1 MAGGRA
7 GVKKMMGGGRAG
19 MKKAAKSI
27 GPAESVLSKKLAEK
41 ELRKM
46 IGKAGKTISNKDKKI
61 AAKAMKVGGR
71 AKKEKMYDVEVDGK
85 MYKFG
90 FDSKPTSAALQKAA
104 KSLGPQKRK
113 SVAEVAKKVAV
124 QKKKMGGRAG
134 VVKMMN
140 GGDPLSKRGVKMGM
154 SMSPS
159 KNKGKGLYG
168 K

>member
-1 MAGGRA
+1 MKHGKKS
-7 GVKKMMGGGRAG
+7 KKMMAGGRAG
-19 MKKAAKSI
+19 MKKMMAGGRA
-27 GPAESVLSKKLAEK
+27 GMKK
-41 ELRKM
+41 
-46 IGKAGKTISNKDKKI
+46 
-61 AAKAMKVGGR
+61 MKVGGR

-90 FDSKPTSAALQKAA
+90 FDSKPSSAALKKAA
-104 KSLGPQKRK
+104 KALGPQKRK
-113 SVAEVAKKVAV
+113 SVTEVAKKVAA